1 MGGWDAGKARRSKS
15 AHSKIQ
21 PTVGMMMMM
30 MIMKVQYGTVVIVGL
45 VITLH

>member
-21 PTVGMMMMM
+21 PTVGMMMM
-30 MIMKVQYGTVVIVGL
+30 IMKVQNGTVVIVGL
-45 VITLH
+45 VITLR

>member
-30 MIMKVQYGTVVIVGL
+30 IMKVQYGTVVIVGL
-45 VITLH
+45 VITLR